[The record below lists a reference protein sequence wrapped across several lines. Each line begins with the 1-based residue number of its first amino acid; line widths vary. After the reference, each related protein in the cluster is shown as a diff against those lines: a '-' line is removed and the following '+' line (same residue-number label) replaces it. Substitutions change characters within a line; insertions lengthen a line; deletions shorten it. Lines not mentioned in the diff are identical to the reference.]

1 MSKKL
6 WGGRF
11 QGEPDPLMEKFN
23 ASIGFDIALWE
34 ADIRGSIAYA
44 RALHRAGILTEEERD
59 EIIVGLERIWGE
71 FEDGTFQVQPT
82 DEDIHTAIERRL
94 HELIGPV
101 AGKLH
106 TGRSRNDQVA
116 TDVRLY
122 LLDRMEVLASHL
134 SGLQEVIVRA
144 AEASVDVIMP
154 GYTHLQRAQP
164 VRFSHW
170 LMSYFWQFQRDW
182 ERLNDL
188 WRRVDILPLGSAA
201 FAGTAIPID
210 RKALAEDL
218 GFSEVS
224 QNSVDAVSDRD
235 FILEFLA
242 WAAILGTHLS
252 RLAEDLI
259 LWSTSE
265 FGFVTIAEAYSTG
278 SSIMPQKRNP
288 DALEL
293 LRGKAGRL
301 TGNLVRLLT
310 TMKGLPST
318 YNKDLQEDKEPLF
331 DTVQT
336 LEMALPI
343 AAGVIRTLHIHPER
357 MRAAIS
363 PEMLATD
370 LAYYL
375 VDKGVPFREAHR
387 IVGEVVRRAEELG
400 VKVNELSLLELQV
413 ISGHFESDVAQ
424 VWNVEQAVERRRAIG
439 GTARDAVLAQI
450 ATAKRILHL
459 NE

>member
-1 MSKKL
+1 MAKL

-11 QGEPDPLMEKFN
+11 SGDTDPLMDKFN
-23 ASIGFDIALWE
+23 ASIDVDIALWE

-44 RALHRAGILTEEERD
+44 RALYRAGILTEEERD
-59 EIIVGLERIWGE
+59 AIIVGLERIWGE
-71 FEDGTFQVQPT
+71 FAEGRFEVKEE
-82 DEDIHTAIERRL
+82 DEDIHTAVERRL
-94 HELIGPV
+94 HELIGPT

-106 TGRSRNDQVA
+106 TGRSRNDQVV

-122 LLDRMEVLASHL
+122 MLDHMERLTEAL
-134 SGLQEVIVRA
+134 SLLQETIVRV
-144 AEASVDVIMP
+144 AESCIEVIMP

-188 WRRVDILPLGSAA
+188 WRRVDVCPLGSAA
-201 FAGTAIPID
+201 LAGTAIPID
-210 RKALAEDL
+210 REQLAQDL
-218 GFSEVS
+218 GFSTVS
-224 QNSVDAVSDRD
+224 QNSIDAVADRD

-242 WAAILGTHLS
+242 WAAILGAHIS

-259 LWSTSE
+259 IWSTSE

-301 TGNLVRLLT
+301 SANFARLLT
-310 TMKGLPST
+310 TVKGLPST

-331 DTVQT
+331 DTVET

-343 AAGVIRTLHIHPER
+343 LRNVIRTLTLHPEQ
-357 MRAAIS
+357 MRKAIT
-363 PEMLATD
+363 PDMLATD

-375 VDKGVPFREAHR
+375 VEKGVPFREAHH
-387 IVGEVVRRAEELG
+387 IVGQVVRRAEERG
-400 VKVNELSLLELQV
+400 VPISELSLEELRA
-413 ISGHFESDVAQ
+413 ISPYFDMDVSQ
-424 VWNVEQAVERRRAIG
+424 VWDVETAVERRSTIG
-439 GTARDAVLAQI
+439 GTARESVLAQI
-450 ATAKRILHL
+450 ETAKRIMHL
-459 NE
+459 DD

>member
-1 MSKKL
+1 MSKL

-11 QGEPDPLMEKFN
+11 GGQTDPLMERFN
-23 ASIGFDIALWE
+23 ASIGFDMALWE

-44 RALHRAGILTEEERD
+44 RALYRAGILTKEEQD
-59 EIIVGLERIWGE
+59 AIIVGLERIWGE
-71 FEDGTFQVQPT
+71 FAEGRFEVKPS
-82 DEDIHTAIERRL
+82 DEDIHTAVERRL

-106 TGRSRNDQVA
+106 TGRSRNDQVV

-122 LLDRMEVLASHL
+122 MLDHMETLADAL
-134 SGLQEVIVRA
+134 SALQETIVRA
-144 AEASVDVIMP
+144 AESCLDVIMP

-188 WRRVDILPLGSAA
+188 WRRVDICPLGSAA

-218 GFSEVS
+218 GFSEVA
-224 QNSVDAVSDRD
+224 QNSIDAVSDRD

-242 WAAILGTHLS
+242 WGAILGVHLS

-259 LWSTSE
+259 IWSTSE
-265 FGFVTIAEAYSTG
+265 FGFVTIADAYSTG

-293 LRGKAGRL
+293 LRAKAGRL
-301 TGNLVRLLT
+301 SANLARLLT
-310 TMKGLPST
+310 TAKGLPST

-331 DTVQT
+331 DTVTT

-343 AAGVIRTLHIHPER
+343 AAGVIRTLRIDPDR
-357 MRAAIS
+357 MRSAIT
-363 PEMLATD
+363 PDMLATD

-375 VDKGVPFREAHR
+375 VDKGVPFREAHH
-387 IVGEVVRRAEELG
+387 IVGKVVRRAEERGIPISQMPL
-400 VKVNELSLLELQV
+400 EELQA
-413 ISGHFESDVAQ
+413 ISGHFEADVED
-424 VWNVEQAVERRRAIG
+424 VWDVEAAVERRRAIG
-439 GTARDAVLAQI
+439 GTAYEAVRAQI
-450 ATAKRILHL
+450 ETAKQILHL
-459 NE
+459 EE

>member
-1 MSKKL
+1 MAKL

-11 QGEPDPLMEKFN
+11 SGETDPLMDKFN
-23 ASIGFDIALWE
+23 ASIGVDIALWE

-44 RALHRAGILTEEERD
+44 RALYRAGILTKEEMD
-59 EIIVGLERIWGE
+59 TLIVGLERIWGE
-71 FEDGTFQVQPT
+71 FAEGKFEVKPT

-94 HELIGPV
+94 RELVGPV

-106 TGRSRNDQVA
+106 TGRSRNDQVV

-122 LLDRMEVLASHL
+122 MLDHMERLAEAL
-134 SGLQEVIVRA
+134 SGLQEAIVRA
-144 AEASVDVIMP
+144 AEACLDVIMP

-188 WRRVDILPLGSAA
+188 WRRVDVCPLGSAA
-201 FAGTAIPID
+201 LAGTAIPID
-210 RKALAEDL
+210 RHALAEDL
-218 GFSEVS
+218 GFSDVS
-224 QNSVDAVSDRD
+224 QNSIDAVSDRD
-235 FILEFLA
+235 FIIEFLA

-259 LWSTSE
+259 LWSTAE
-265 FGFVTIAEAYSTG
+265 FGFVTVGEAYSTG
-278 SSIMPQKRNP
+278 SSLMPQKRNP

-293 LRGKAGRL
+293 LRAKAGRL

-310 TMKGLPST
+310 VVKGLPST

-331 DTVQT
+331 DTVNT

-343 AAGVIRTLHIHPER
+343 ATGVIRTLKIDPER
-357 MRAAIS
+357 MRAAIT
-363 PEMLATD
+363 PDMLATD

-375 VDKGVPFREAHR
+375 VEKGVPFREAHH
-387 IVGEVVRRAEELG
+387 IVGRVVRRAEELG
-400 VKVNELSLLELQV
+400 LPLPALPLSELRA
-413 ISGHFESDVAQ
+413 ISPYFEADVET
-424 VWNVEQAVERRRAIG
+424 VWDVEAAVERRHTIG
-439 GTARDAVLAQI
+439 GTARDAVQAQI
-450 ATAKRILHL
+450 DTAKKILHL
-459 NE
+459 DEA

>member
-1 MSKKL
+1 MAKL

-11 QGEPDPLMEKFN
+11 SGETDPLMDKFN
-23 ASIGFDIALWE
+23 ASMDVDIALWE

-44 RALHRAGILTEEERD
+44 RALYRAGILTKEERD
-59 EIIVGLERIWGE
+59 AIIVGLERIWGE
-71 FEDGTFQVQPT
+71 FAEDSFEPQPE

-94 HELIGPV
+94 HELIGPA

-106 TGRSRNDQVA
+106 TGRSRNDQVV

-122 LLDRMEVLASHL
+122 MLDHMEQLTEAL
-134 SGLQEVIVRA
+134 SSLQETIVQI
-144 AEASVDVIMP
+144 AESCIDIIMP

-188 WRRVDILPLGSAA
+188 WRRVDICPLGSAA
-201 FAGTAIPID
+201 LAGTAIPID
-210 RKALAEDL
+210 REQVASDL
-218 GFSEVS
+218 GFSTVS
-224 QNSVDAVSDRD
+224 QNSIDAVADRD
-235 FILEFLA
+235 FMLEFLS
-242 WAAILGTHLS
+242 WGAILGIHIS

-259 LWSTSE
+259 LWSTGE
-265 FGFVTIAEAYSTG
+265 FGFVTVAEAYSTG

-301 TGNLVRLLT
+301 IGNLTRLLT
-310 TMKGLPST
+310 TVKGLPST

-331 DTVQT
+331 DTMET
-336 LEMALPI
+336 LEIALPI
-343 AAGVIRTLHIHPER
+343 LSRVLRTLTLHPER
-357 MRAAIS
+357 MRAAIT
-363 PEMLATD
+363 PDMLATD

-375 VDKGVPFREAHR
+375 VEKGVPFREAHR
-387 IVGEVVRRAEELG
+387 IVGQVVRRAEELG
-400 VKVNELSLLELQV
+400 VPIDTLSLEELQT
-413 ISGHFESDVAQ
+413 ISQHFQADVAA
-424 VWNVEQAVERRRAIG
+424 VWDVEIAVERRRTIG
-439 GTARDAVLAQI
+439 GTAKESVQAQI
-450 ATAKRILHL
+450 ETARRIMHL
-459 NE
+459 DEQ

>member
-1 MSKKL
+1 MSKL

-11 QGEPDPLMEKFN
+11 EGSTDPLMEQFN

-44 RALHRAGILTEEERD
+44 RALYRAGILTKEEMD
-59 EIIVGLERIWGE
+59 TLIVGLERIWGE
-71 FEDGTFQVQPT
+71 FAEGKFEVKPT

-94 HELIGPV
+94 RELVGPV

-106 TGRSRNDQVA
+106 TGRSRNDQVV

-122 LLDRMEVLASHL
+122 MLDHMERLAEAL
-134 SGLQEVIVRA
+134 SGLQEAIVRA
-144 AEASVDVIMP
+144 AEACLDVIMP

-188 WRRVDILPLGSAA
+188 WRRVDVCPLGSAA
-201 FAGTAIPID
+201 LAGTAIPID
-210 RKALAEDL
+210 RHALAEDL
-218 GFSEVS
+218 GFSDVS
-224 QNSVDAVSDRD
+224 QNSIDAVSDRD
-235 FILEFLA
+235 FIIEFLA

-259 LWSTSE
+259 LWSTAE
-265 FGFVTIAEAYSTG
+265 FGFVTVGEAYSTG
-278 SSIMPQKRNP
+278 SSLMPQKRNP

-293 LRGKAGRL
+293 LRAKAGRL

-310 TMKGLPST
+310 VVKGLPST

-331 DTVQT
+331 DTVNT
-336 LEMALPI
+336 LEIALPI
-343 AAGVIRTLHIHPER
+343 ATGVIRTLKIDPER
-357 MRAAIS
+357 MRAAIT
-363 PEMLATD
+363 PDMLATD

-375 VDKGVPFREAHR
+375 VEKGVPFREAHH
-387 IVGEVVRRAEELG
+387 IVGRVVRRAEELG
-400 VKVNELSLLELQV
+400 LPLPALPLSELRA
-413 ISGHFESDVAQ
+413 ISPYFEADVET
-424 VWNVEQAVERRRAIG
+424 VWDVEAAVERRHTIG
-439 GTARDAVLAQI
+439 GTARDAVQAQI
-450 ATAKRILHL
+450 DTAKKILHL
-459 NE
+459 DEA

>member
-1 MSKKL
+1 MSKL

-11 QGEPDPLMEKFN
+11 EGQTDPLMERFN

-44 RALHRAGILTEEERD
+44 RALHQAGILTKEEQD
-59 EIIVGLERIWGE
+59 AIIVGLERIWGE
-71 FEDGTFQVQPT
+71 FAEGRFEVKAT
-82 DEDIHTAIERRL
+82 DEDIHTAVERRL

-106 TGRSRNDQVA
+106 TGRSRNDQVV

-122 LLDRMEVLASHL
+122 MLDHMETLADGL
-134 SGLQEVIVRA
+134 SGLQETIVRA
-144 AEASVDVIMP
+144 AESCLDVIMP

-188 WRRVDILPLGSAA
+188 WRRVDICPLGSAA

-218 GFSEVS
+218 GFSEVA
-224 QNSVDAVSDRD
+224 QNSIDAVSDRD

-242 WAAILGTHLS
+242 WGAILGVHLS

-259 LWSTSE
+259 IWSTSE
-265 FGFVTIAEAYSTG
+265 FGFVTIADAYSTG

-293 LRGKAGRL
+293 LRAKAGRL
-301 TGNLVRLLT
+301 SANFARLLT
-310 TMKGLPST
+310 TTKGLPST

-331 DTVQT
+331 DTVST
-336 LEMALPI
+336 LELALPI
-343 AAGVIRTLHIHPER
+343 AAGVIRTLRIDPDR
-357 MRAAIS
+357 MRAAIT
-363 PEMLATD
+363 PDMLATD

-375 VDKGVPFREAHR
+375 VDKGVPFREAHHV
-387 IVGEVVRRAEELG
+387 VGQVVRRAEEIG
-400 VKVNELSLLELQV
+400 VPISQLPLAELQA
-413 ISGHFESDVAQ
+413 ISGYFEADVAD
-424 VWNVEQAVERRRAIG
+424 VWDVEAAVERRHAIG
-439 GTARDAVLAQI
+439 GTAREAVQAQI
-450 ATAKRILHL
+450 ETAKQILHL
-459 NE
+459 EE